1 MRLSTL
7 DPVWTNDNVMTLLQ
21 LVLYDE
27 GRVFW
32 FWLRCST
39 IDMRYSAKGIA
50 GHGVLLI

>member
-1 MRLSTL
+1 MRLSML
-7 DPVWTNDNVMTLLQ
+7 DPVRTNDNVMTLLQ

-39 IDMRYSAKGIA
+39 IDMLFLQN
-50 GHGVLLI
+50 VLPAMVFC